1 MTSVALPEWPWQVVQ
16 RVAVERG
23 VHLWPVGGA
32 VRDALL
38 GRPIHDWDFAVERDA
53 LGLAR
58 AVADA
63 LGGDFYPL
71 DAERDTGR
79 VILKTESGA
88 RLELDFAVLRGDT
101 LEADL
106 AARDFTI
113 NALAVDE
120 DNVPVDPT
128 GGLADLEAR
137 RVRAVSEHAFRD
149 DPLRLLRAVRVEAEL
164 GFEIEPQTTA
174 WILRDAPLLAQPSAE
189 RLRDEFVRLLALPG
203 AAASVQ
209 RLDEFGLLVHVIPE
223 LEPLKGVMQSPPH
236 TLDVWQHTLA
246 TVDALE
252 GIIAATCSNV
262 TVQPADSLERLS
274 HDVEQAFRPADSL
287 ERLSHDVEQAFRPA
301 DSLGRLSH
309 DAEQA
314 FQPAVWG
321 DLARVLGQF
330 AGDLC
335 AHLAVEVSGGRD
347 RATLLKLAALLH
359 DVGKPQTR
367 SQDED
372 GCIHFYNHELVGR
385 SLAAARMERLR
396 FSRDEVERM
405 RVLVGQHLRPA
416 FLAQGGLLTRRAVYR
431 YFRATGCAGIDVVLL
446 ALADHLAIWGSR
458 LEEARWARLLDVAEM
473 LLTHWFERYEETV
486 APPPLLTGGDV
497 MAALGLEPGPQI
509 GRLLESLREA
519 QAAGEVRTRGEAL
532 TLVKR
537 IVESKGFDGG
547 S

>member
-1 MTSVALPEWPWQVVQ
+1 MRPVPLPEWPWQAVR
-16 RVAVERG
+16 RVARERG
-23 VHLWPVGGA
+23 VRLWPVGGA

-63 LGGDFYPL
+63 LRGDFYPL

-79 VILKTESGA
+79 VILRTESGA

-120 DNVPVDPT
+120 DNVLVDPT

-137 RVRAVSEHAFRD
+137 RIRAANERAFRD
-149 DPLRLLRAVRVEAEL
+149 DPLRLLRAVRIEAEL
-164 GFEIEPQTTA
+164 GFEIEPQTAA

-203 AAASVQ
+203 AAASVR

-223 LEPLKGVMQSPPH
+223 LETLKGVEQSPPH
-236 TLDVWQHTLA
+236 ALDVWQHTLE
-246 TVDALE
+246 TVDTLE
-252 GIIAATCSNV
+252 GILATVCSN
-262 TVQPADSLERLS
+262 DFCSGDFS
-274 HDVEQAFRPADSL
+274 RPI
-287 ERLSHDVEQAFRPA
+287 R
-301 DSLGRLSH
+301 
-309 DAEQA
+309 
-314 FQPAVWG
+314 G

-335 AHLAVEVSGGRD
+335 THLAVEVSGGRD
-347 RATLLKLAALLH
+347 RALLLKLAMLLH
-359 DVGKPQTR
+359 DVGKPQAR

-372 GCIHFYNHELVGR
+372 GRIHFYNHELVGAQIAA
-385 SLAAARMERLR
+385 SLMRRLR
-396 FSRDEVERM
+396 FSQDEIERV

-416 FLAQGGLLTRRAVYR
+416 FLAQGGPLTRRAVYR
-431 YFRATGCAGIDVVLL
+431 YFRATGCAGVDVVLL
-446 ALADHLAIWGSR
+446 ALADCMAIWGPR
-458 LEEARWARLLDVAEM
+458 LEGAHWTRRLEVAET
-473 LLTHWFERYEETV
+473 LLTHWFEHHEETV

-497 MAALGLEPGPQI
+497 MAALGLEPGPQV
-509 GRLLESLREA
+509 GRLLETLREA
-519 QAAGEVRTRGEAL
+519 QAAGEVRTREEAL
-532 TLVKR
+532 ALVKR
-537 IVESKGFDGG
+537 IIEREKFPDDES
-547 S
+547 